1 MEHRFE
7 AGAGAGSE
15 TRKGA
20 DARFDPT
27 LESVRKTLLAGF
39 AAAERGNWGEAESRY
54 DAALRQLGAAQSFA
68 GEDGWLRADERGGAG
83 KLTGAGRR
91 ADVGALLGLND
102 PEALTFAGI
111 ITARRGDLPGSA
123 TILQR
128 ASDLLEQ
135 GGGPE
140 WVGESEPFAG
150 SERAGGSG
158 QATEPERFAGSERA
172 AALYENLAGVYTEL
186 GNYAGVARAAARAV
200 DEIERL
206 GSDHGRLANALFNL
220 GTAASVL
227 GEHARAV
234 EALERAAHH
243 ARQLGSNDIGWVR
256 IEQALGSALLASGA
270 PEKALKHL
278 LEAYKSYSLLAG
290 QEVEAA
296 QCQFEVARA
305 LGMLERFS
313 EAAGG
318 FALAAEL
325 AANRDANQIAAIAWH
340 HQAVALAQAG
350 QLGQA
355 VIPMGRACEA
365 YEDLEL
371 SFPAAHCLGLI
382 GDLFAQAGKPVEA
395 AGYFSEAVSRFEEL
409 EKDAQAQLDELA
421 GLDELSRLGDL
432 SVLIEFAR
440 HGNEASSAESG
451 MQAADIGADRRRVAE
466 YLTAIRAEL
475 EEFRAKLASAGG

>member
-20 DARFDPT
+20 EARFDPT

-135 GGGPE
+135 GEVSERTRSGPVE
-140 WVGESEPFAG
+140 G
-150 SERAGGSG
+150 SERDGGSG
-158 QATEPERFAGSERA
+158 QSTEPERA

-186 GNYAGVARAAARAV
+186 GHYAGVARAAARAV

-206 GSDHGRLANALFNL
+206 GPDHGRLANALFNL

-227 GEHARAV
+227 GEHSRAV

-278 LEAYKSYSLLAG
+278 LEAYKSYSMLAG

-313 EAAGG
+313 EAAEG

-325 AANRDANQIAAIAWH
+325 AANRDANQIAAVAWH

-421 GLDELSRLGDL
+421 GFDELSGLGDL

-440 HGNEASSAESG
+440 HGNVASSAESG
-451 MQAADIGADRRRVAE
+451 MQAADIGADRPRVAE

-475 EEFRAKLASAGG
+475 EEFRAKLASVCG

>member
-305 LGMLERFS
+305 
-313 EAAGG
+313 
-318 FALAAEL
+318 
-325 AANRDANQIAAIAWH
+325 NRDANQIAAIAWH

-421 GLDELSRLGDL
+421 GLDELSGLGDL